1 MYMTW
6 GLSFSYTTSS
16 SDRESISSFTTDDN
30 PQEQDYILF
39 TLFLDKI
46 KIIVMIKMPESMPVM
61 AMKTHFQK
69 RLKYSNS
76 LTY

>member
-6 GLSFSYTTSS
+6 GLSFFYTTSS
-16 SDRESISSFTTDDN
+16 SDRASISSFTTDDI
-30 PQEQDYILF
+30 PQEQDYVLF

-46 KIIVMIKMPESMPVM
+46 KITVMIIMPVM
-61 AMKTHFQK
+61 AMKTYFQK